1 MSYDSRLEKCHKN
14 GIRCLADI
22 VINHRCG
29 DGQDDSGRWNQF
41 SSGMRSKRQ
50 SFIGV
55 ADWGG
60 WAVTLGDRYSDGTG
74 VQKKPY
80 HLIRTYRWRCRR
92 CGDYIEAKM
101 MQMEMGCIDDI
112 KHWVGVLDI

>member
-1 MSYDSRLEKCHKN
+1 MSYELIHCLRLEKCHKN
-14 GIRCLADI
+14 GLRVLADI

-29 DGQDDSGRWNQF
+29 DGQDSDGRWNQF
-41 SSGMRSKRQ
+41 SSGMSKRQ

-74 VQKKPY
+74 ESSL
-80 HLIRTYRWRCRR
+80 HSSYR
-92 CGDYIEAKM
+92 
-101 MQMEMGCIDDI
+101 
-112 KHWVGVLDI
+112 L